1 MVNVQLIYRVF
12 RPDGT
17 MQLFEF
23 TVIFGIVMMVL
34 SQLPSFHSLR
44 YINLVSLLCSLGYSF
59 CAVGGC
65 IYAGGLSLHPQ
76 CLETDHALEEHFQD
90 QRGSGRGL

>member
-1 MVNVQLIYRVF
+1 MQLIYRVF
-12 RPDGT
+12 HPDGT

-23 TVIFGIVMMVL
+23 IIIFGIVMLVL

-59 CAVGGC
+59 CVVGGC
-65 IYAGGLSLHPQ
+65 IYAGGLSLHP
-76 CLETDHALEEHFQD
+76 CISKLITFEELHC
-90 QRGSGRGL
+90 REL